1 MHEQTYERARELGRM
16 LGQTAE
22 YKAVKTARDRLS
34 DNRTLVEGL
43 NKLAELET
51 KIADQL
57 QHAAGESG
65 VSVARC
71 VANELRKTAGTR
83 ERGDHQ
89 GHRSRSAIA
98 DHPSLLRASKWPV
111 WSPSVRVSIAS

>member
-51 KIADQL
+51 KIARAL
-57 QHAAGESG
+57 QRGEEPSAEVQDEYETSFSTLQVSPEYQSLVASQTNFEKLLARVNEEITKGIEAG
-65 VSVARC
+65 A
-71 VANELRKTAGTR
+71 
-83 ERGDHQ
+83 Q
-89 GHRSRSAIA
+89 SRIIL
-98 DHPSLLRASKWPV
+98 PS
-111 WSPSVRVSIAS
+111 